1 MGSKRKR
8 SAQDAAVAA
17 PDAKKQQKTKPA
29 TKKLAEPPVPL
40 DTSPFVN
47 NPKGDELKREV
58 KLYDM
63 LSSEDNSQR
72 LDAANAI
79 VSGLLGEDGVDES
92 TLQRHLERRLFRGL
106 ASGRK
111 GARLGFSI
119 VLSELLAQLFG
130 AANLSA
136 TKYPGLTFD
145 NVFEFL
151 ILKTKPEGDLSGQEQ
166 KDHALGLLFG
176 LQCFIR
182 SKILF
187 SIDGKWE
194 LVLDKLLDLSSK
206 KSWAREECGWVIME
220 ALEQMDQDKA
230 ELTLN
235 KLCDFGLG
243 LSPEGVSIWLRARDK
258 FPKMKFPSRPW
269 GQSGNPLEHL
279 NSLAK
284 ALKESSSNEESS
296 SKGQQAK
303 QTGTWNPKLHY
314 VWDIVLSQYVKAA
327 NSKAKNVMSE
337 FDKFWKVTV
346 DGKFSVFYRLTST
359 NHSAENLFS
368 ASASRERKFWGFLV
382 FQKMIQNHISCTTLI
397 TSIFSHN
404 LVRCLINHVQEK
416 DRFLHRAAEKSLNIL
431 THAVEENPD
440 ALVVVLQGLIDGNG
454 AYSFDGVTKTKTVGK
469 LLGMV
474 DDTNGEAVLDVLT
487 YPVLVVPTS
496 EIKDA
501 ERRRQMF
508 GDYVLTAIRHANT
521 KEASVEASWIKTVAL
536 PQLALLAYS
545 NYSEAKPP
553 ISEGTRTLMRNRLTS
568 AFTHLLSNMDDY
580 HYPCDLVIS
589 CTADAV
595 TMVPFLTNAKDTA
608 FTTLQKLMKKAKKE
622 EKDNRAKFQTLSLL
636 YALVIFQ
643 LYNGDVEAVSILE
656 ELKLCYDK
664 LIRHKSTED
673 EDVEPVE
680 VLVEL
685 LLSFLSRPS
694 ALLRKVTQHVFTA
707 FMSEMT
713 EGGLRLMTDV
723 LETSEN
729 MRGQQEMYD
738 ENPSDDEDAMDV
750 DGEDDSDV
758 EEVDMDGEEGHLNTH
773 LVDGEEKES
782 DEEEDEEES
791 EDEDEEDDE
800 ANKEL
805 NDALAKILGTAALD
819 QNNEDDDNDS
829 DSDMTDSGMDAL
841 TPKLEEVLG
850 RMKKGPSKK
859 QEQKDAKEN
868 MINFKSRVLDL
879 LDIYAKK
886 QGSNSLAAEILLPL
900 LRLIRTTKAVHLRDK
915 AFKIIKSLANSRS
928 KAKAEVENVEAHI
941 TLIEGIHE
949 EALKDQST
957 LHAKAAS
964 TASLSLASG
973 LYRTDKSQFEKIEK
987 IYQHTKT
994 KCDEGAKV
1002 QASFLSGWVNWRQS
1016 HMSQAGAG
1024 SAVKNK

>member
-17 PDAKKQQKTKPA
+17 PAAKKQQKTSKPT
-29 TKKLAEPPVPL
+29 TKKPVETPVPL

-47 NPKGDELKREV
+47 NPRGDDLKREV
-58 KLYDM
+58 SLYDM
-63 LSSEDNSQR
+63 LSSEDDSQR

-79 VSGLLGEDGVDES
+79 VSGLLGGDGVEES
-92 TLQRHLERRLFRGL
+92 TLQKHLERRLFRGL

-130 AANLSA
+130 SANLSA

-176 LQCFIR
+176 LQCFVR

-206 KSWAREECGWVIME
+206 KSWTREECGWVIME
-220 ALEQMDQDKA
+220 ALEQMNQDQA
-230 ELTLN
+230 ESTLK
-235 KLCDFGLG
+235 KLCDVGLG
-243 LSPEGVSIWLRARDK
+243 LSPEGVVSENEVSKQSL
-258 FPKMKFPSRPW
+258 

-284 ALKESSSNEESS
+284 ALKESSSSEETS

-303 QTGTWNPKLHY
+303 QTGTWNAKLHF

-327 NSKAKNVMSE
+327 NNKAKNVMSE

-346 DGKFSVFYRLTST
+346 D
-359 NHSAENLFS
+359 ENLFS
-368 ASASRERKFWGFLV
+368 ASASRERKFWA
-382 FQKMIQNHISCTTLI
+382 SC
-397 TSIFSHN
+397 IFSHN

-416 DRFLHRAAEKSLNIL
+416 DRFLNRAADKSLKVL
-431 THAVEENPD
+431 THAVEENPE

-454 AYSFDGVTKTKTVGK
+454 AYSFDRVTKTKTIEK
-469 LLGMV
+469 LLSMV

-487 YPVLVVPTS
+487 SPVLVVPSS
-496 EIKDA
+496 ETNDA
-501 ERRRQMF
+501 EKRRQMF
-508 GDYVLTAIRHANT
+508 GDYVLTTIRHVDLT
-521 KEASVEASWIKTVAL
+521 EASQNSSWIKTAAL
-536 PQLALLAYS
+536 PQLASLAYS
-545 NYSEAKPP
+545 NNSEAKPP
-553 ISEGTRTLMRNRLTS
+553 ISEGTRTLIRNRLTS
-568 AFTHLLSNMDDY
+568 AFTHLLSNMDGY

-589 CTADAV
+589 CTPDAV
-595 TMVPFLTNAKDTA
+595 AMDGLITGAKDAA
-608 FTTLQKLMKKAKKE
+608 FTTLQKLMKKAKKGG
-622 EKDNRAKFQTLSLL
+622 KDKATFQTLSLL

-643 LYNGDVEAVSILE
+643 LYNGDVEAVSILD
-656 ELKLCYDK
+656 ELKLCYDN
-664 LIRHKSTED
+664 LIKHKSIED
-673 EDVEPVE
+673 SEVAPFE

-707 FMSEMT
+707 FMGEMT
-713 EGGLRLMTDV
+713 EGGLKLMTDV

-729 MRGQQEMYD
+729 MRGQQEMFD
-738 ENPSDDEDAMDV
+738 ENPDDEDAMDV
-750 DGEDDSDV
+750 DEEDDEMDSDV
-758 EEVDMDGEEGHLNTH
+758 EVVDMNGEEGHLNAH
-773 LVDGEEKES
+773 LAEEEEES
-782 DEEEDEEES
+782 DEEDSEEES
-791 EDEDEEDDE
+791 EDDGDEGDDE

-805 NDALAKILGTAALD
+805 NDALAKILGTSSLD
-819 QNNEDDDNDS
+819 QNEEDEDGDS

-850 RMKKGPSKK
+850 RMQKKGPSKK

-868 MINFKSRVLDL
+868 MVNFKSRVLDL

-886 QGSNSLAAEILLPL
+886 QASDPLAAEILLPL
-900 LRLIRTTKAVHLRDK
+900 LRLIRSTKAKHLSDK
-915 AFKIIKSLANSRS
+915 AFSIIQAFAKSKS
-928 KAKAEVENVEAHI
+928 KASSSEAEVEINVKAQI
-941 TLIEGIHE
+941 ALIKGFHE
-949 EALKDQST
+949 EVLKDQSKVF
-957 LHAKAAS
+957 AKAAS
-964 TASLSLASG
+964 IASLSLASG
-973 LYRTDKSQFEKIEK
+973 IYRADKSQFEKIGK
-987 IYQHTKT
+987 VYLQTMT
-994 KCDEGAKV
+994 KCDVEGVKI
-1002 QASFLSGWVNWRQS
+1002 QASFVSDWVNWWQS
-1016 HMSQAGAG
+1016 HIAQATAG
-1024 SAVKNK
+1024 SAAKEE

>member
-17 PDAKKQQKTKPA
+17 PAAKKQQKPSKPT
-29 TKKLAEPPVPL
+29 TKKPVETPAPL

-47 NPKGDELKREV
+47 NPRGDDLKREV
-58 KLYDM
+58 NLYDM
-63 LSSEDNSQR
+63 LSSEDDSQR

-79 VSGLLGEDGVDES
+79 VSGLLGGDGVEES
-92 TLQRHLERRLFRGL
+92 TLQKHLERRLFRGL

-130 AANLSA
+130 SANLSA
-136 TKYPGLTFD
+136 TRYPGLTFD

-176 LQCFIR
+176 LQCFVR

-187 SIDGKWE
+187 SVDGKWE
-194 LVLDKLLDLSSK
+194 LILDKLLDLSSK
-206 KSWAREECGWVIME
+206 KSWTREECGWVIME
-220 ALEQMDQDKA
+220 ALEQMNQEQA
-230 ELTLN
+230 ESTLK
-235 KLCDFGLG
+235 KLCDVGLG
-243 LSPEGVSIWLRARDK
+243 LSPEGVGIWLRARDK
-258 FPKMKFPSRPW
+258 FPKMKFPSNPW

-284 ALKESSSNEESS
+284 ALKESSSSEDTS

-303 QTGTWNPKLHY
+303 QTGTWNAKLHF
-314 VWDIVLSQYVKAA
+314 VWEIVLSQYVKAA
-327 NSKAKNVMSE
+327 NSKAKNIMSE

-346 DGKFSVFYRLTST
+346 D
-359 NHSAENLFS
+359 ENLFS

-382 FQKMIQNHISCTTLI
+382 FQRMIQSHISCTTLI

-416 DRFLHRAAEKSLNIL
+416 DRFLNRAADKSLKVL
-431 THAVEENPD
+431 THAVEENPE

-454 AYSFDGVTKTKTVGK
+454 AYSFDRVTKTKTIEK
-469 LLGMV
+469 LLSMV

-487 YPVLVVPTS
+487 SPVLVVPSS
-496 EIKDA
+496 ETNDA
-501 ERRRQMF
+501 EKRRQMF
-508 GDYVLTAIRHANT
+508 GDYVLTAIRHVDIT
-521 KEASVEASWIKTVAL
+521 EASENSSWIKTAAL
-536 PQLALLAYS
+536 PQLASLAYS
-545 NYSEAKPP
+545 NNSEAKPP
-553 ISEGTRTLMRNRLTS
+553 ISEGTRTLIRNRLTS
-568 AFTHLLSNMDDY
+568 AFTHLLSNMDGY

-589 CTADAV
+589 CTPDAV
-595 TMVPFLTNAKDTA
+595 AMDGLITGAKDAA
-608 FTTLQKLMKKAKKE
+608 FTTLQKLMKKAKKGG
-622 EKDNRAKFQTLSLL
+622 KDKATFQTLSLL

-643 LYNGDVEAVSILE
+643 LYNGDVEAVSILD
-656 ELKLCYDK
+656 ELKLCYDN
-664 LIRHKSTED
+664 LIKHKSTED
-673 EDVEPVE
+673 SEVEPFE

-713 EGGLRLMTDV
+713 EGGLKLMTDV

-729 MRGQQEMYD
+729 MRGQQEMFD
-738 ENPSDDEDAMDV
+738 ENPDDEDAMDV
-750 DGEDDSDV
+750 DEEDDEMDSDV
-758 EEVDMDGEEGHLNTH
+758 EVVDMNGEEGHLNSH
-773 LVDGEEKES
+773 LAEEEEES
-782 DEEEDEEES
+782 DEEENEEES
-791 EDEDEEDDE
+791 EDDEDEGDDE

-805 NDALAKILGTAALD
+805 NDALAKILGTSALD
-819 QNNEDDDNDS
+819 QNDEDEDGDS

-850 RMKKGPSKK
+850 RMQKKGPSKK

-868 MINFKSRVLDL
+868 MVNFKSRVLDL

-886 QGSNSLAAEILLPL
+886 QASDPLAAEILLPL
-900 LRLIRTTKAVHLRDK
+900 LRLIRTTKAKHLSDK
-915 AFKIIKSLANSRS
+915 AFSIIQAFAKSKS
-928 KAKAEVENVEAHI
+928 KTSSSEAEVEINVKAHI
-941 TLIEGIHE
+941 ALIKSIHE
-949 EALKDQST
+949 EVLKDQSKVF
-957 LHAKAAS
+957 AKAAS

-973 LYRTDKSQFEKIEK
+973 IYRADKSQFEKIGK
-987 IYQHTKT
+987 VYLHTMT
-994 KCDEGAKV
+994 KCDVEGVKI
-1002 QASFLSGWVNWRQS
+1002 QASFVSDWVNWWQS
-1016 HMSQAGAG
+1016 HIAQAAAG
-1024 SAVKNK
+1024 GPAKEE

>member
-8 SAQDAAVAA
+8 SAQDAAAAA
-17 PDAKKQQKTKPA
+17 PAAKKQQKDSKSA
-29 TKKLAEPPVPL
+29 TKKPAEAPAPL

-63 LSSEDNSQR
+63 LSSEDDSQR

-79 VSGLLGEDGVDES
+79 VSGLLGENGVEES

-176 LQCFIR
+176 LQCFVR

-194 LVLDKLLDLSSK
+194 LVLDKLLELSSK
-206 KSWAREECGWVIME
+206 KSWTREECGWVIME
-220 ALEQMDQDKA
+220 ALEQMDQDQA
-230 ELTLN
+230 ESTLS
-235 KLCDFGLG
+235 KLCDAGLG
-243 LSPEGVSIWLRARDK
+243 LSPEGVGIWLRARDK
-258 FPKMKFPSRPW
+258 FPKMKFPSKPW

-284 ALKESSSNEESS
+284 ALKESSSSEESS
-296 SKGQQAK
+296 GKGQQAK
-303 QTGTWNPKLHY
+303 QTGTWNPKLHF

-327 NSKAKNVMSE
+327 NSKAKNIMSE

-346 DGKFSVFYRLTST
+346 D
-359 NHSAENLFS
+359 ENLFS

-382 FQKMIQNHISCTTLI
+382 FQRMIQSHISCTKLI

-416 DRFLHRAAEKSLNIL
+416 DRFLNRAADKSLKVL
-431 THAVEENPD
+431 TNAVEENPE

-454 AYSFDGVTKTKTVGK
+454 AYSFDRVTKTKTIEK
-469 LLGMV
+469 LLSMV

-487 YPVLVVPTS
+487 SPVLVVPSS
-496 EIKDA
+496 ETNDA
-501 ERRRQMF
+501 EKSRQMF
-508 GDYVLTAIRHANT
+508 GDYVLTAIRHVDVA
-521 KEASVEASWIKTVAL
+521 EASEKSSWIKTAAL
-536 PQLALLAYS
+536 PQLASLAYS
-545 NYSEAKPP
+545 NNPEAKPP
-553 ISEGTRTLMRNRLTS
+553 ISEGTRTLIRNRLTS
-568 AFTHLLSNMDDY
+568 AFTHLLSNMDGY

-589 CTADAV
+589 CEPDAV
-595 TMVPFLTNAKDTA
+595 AMDGLITSAKDGA
-608 FTTLQKLMKKAKKE
+608 FATLQKLMKKAKKE
-622 EKDNRAKFQTLSLL
+622 GGKDKATYQTLSLL

-643 LYNGDVEAVSILE
+643 LYNGDVEAVSILD
-656 ELKLCYDK
+656 ELKLCYDN

-673 EDVEPVE
+673 SEVEPFE

-713 EGGLRLMTDV
+713 EGGLKLMMDV

-729 MRGQQEMYD
+729 MRGQQEMFD
-738 ENPSDDEDAMDV
+738 ENPDDEDAMDV
-750 DGEDDSDV
+750 DEEDDEMDSDV
-758 EEVDMDGEEGHLNTH
+758 EVVDMNGDEGHLNAH
-773 LVDGEEKES
+773 LAEEEEES
-782 DEEEDEEES
+782 DEEDDEEES
-791 EDEDEEDDE
+791 EDGEDEGDDE

-805 NDALAKILGTAALD
+805 NDALAKILGTSALD
-819 QNNEDDDNDS
+819 QNNEDEDGDS

-850 RMKKGPSKK
+850 RMQKKGPSKK

-868 MINFKSRVLDL
+868 MVNFKSRVLDL

-886 QGSNSLAAEILLPL
+886 KASNPLAAEILLPL
-900 LRLIRTTKAVHLRDK
+900 LRLIRTTKAKHLSDK
-915 AFKIIKSLANSRS
+915 AFSIIQSFAKSRS
-928 KAKAEVENVEAHI
+928 KASSSEAEAEINVKAHI
-941 TLIEGIHE
+941 TLIKGIHE
-949 EALKDQST
+949 EVLKDQSKIF
-957 LHAKAAS
+957 AKAAS

-973 LYRTDKSQFEKIEK
+973 IYRADKSQFEKIGK
-987 IYQHTKT
+987 VYLHTMT
-994 KCDEGAKV
+994 KCDIEGVKI
-1002 QASFLSGWVNWRQS
+1002 QASFIADWVNWWQS
-1016 HMSQAGAG
+1016 HIAHAAAGAAG
-1024 SAVKNK
+1024 AAKDE